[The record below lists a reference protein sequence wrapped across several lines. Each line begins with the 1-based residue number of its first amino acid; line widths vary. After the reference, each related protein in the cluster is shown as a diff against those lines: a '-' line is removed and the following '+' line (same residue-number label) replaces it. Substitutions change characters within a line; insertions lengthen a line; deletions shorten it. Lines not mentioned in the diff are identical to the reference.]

1 MALATP
7 KAILYDAVG
16 EILIGQKTMAAS
28 VPVTMASDQSPVP
41 VTFNVTGAKTGV
53 SFGIKTLGGST
64 ANTLQ
69 VMRSTAYTEPA
80 SAAQRSM
87 SSSSASDTSAGTGA
101 RTVRITY
108 YDNTGAGPLT
118 ETVTLNGTTAV
129 NTVATNIRFIEKM
142 EVVTAGSGGVNAG
155 TVSLFVSTAGGGGT
169 VGTIGI
175 GSLVPSVGDNKTLWA
190 HHYVAAG
197 LTAQFS
203 VLVTGIQ
210 SGGSGTN
217 GTFFIRYMTPLVAN
231 AAEIL
236 VGDAVLVIGAFE
248 RAFTF
253 NPSVSGFSLVTA
265 YGIPGTNNSTM
276 TCAFDWSE
284 Q

>member
-253 NPSVSGFSLVTA
+253 NPSVSGFALVTA